1 MEIQILKETPDWL
14 VINKPA
20 GIVVH
25 DVPGEKHAGETIVDW
40 LIENFPV
47 IKKEHWQDQSRP
59 GIVHRLDAETSGL
72 LIVAKN
78 QKTLTDFQQL
88 FKNREVKKTYVA
100 LVAGDT
106 LKQGELTGYIVRKE
120 GTTAHELKLLDFPW
134 DKGKDSFTEF
144 ERINFYEFTEYPLS
158 LLKLFPKTGRTHQ
171 LRVQLFHAGW
181 PILGDKIYK
190 NKLSEELSQKIA
202 IKRHLLHAKNL
213 AFNDPKTVEKIEL
226 EAPIAEDFLTVLDK
240 LHQIH

>member
-106 LKQGELTGYIVRKE
+106 PKQGELSGYIVRKE
-120 GTTAHELKLLDFPW
+120 GSTAHELKLLDFPW

-144 ERINFYEFTEYPLS
+144 ERINFYEFIDYPLS

-190 NKLSEELSQKIA
+190 TKFSEELSKKLA

-213 AFNDPKTVEKIEL
+213 EFIDPKTVDKIQL
-226 EAPIAEDFLTVLDK
+226 EAPIPEDFLVILDK